1 MCASPQCH
9 ELSLQP
15 KQAVV
20 LKFLH
25 ELCILVAAGIDSRAL
40 LIRNLARHRAHSG
53 ADRPRSS
60 NLIPASPLP
69 ASPLPLVSQ
78 RPMQNGSAATR
89 ELSHWPLPASVHTI
103 AAGSLHRQPHAS
115 AACICCA
122 SLHSTPCARRRSSTT
137 QCDSRTGFALPSV
150 LHWSID
156 AVQQQPPA

>member
-78 RPMQNGSAATR
+78 RPMQTARQQPASLATGR
-89 ELSHWPLPASVHTI
+89 DQQVCTPSLPARCTDSRMH
-103 AAGSLHRQPHAS
+103 LPRAS
-115 AACICCA
+115 AV
-122 SLHSTPCARRRSSTT
+122 HPCTAHPAHGGAHRLRSVTLEPV
-137 QCDSRTGFALPSV
+137 SRCHPSCTGR
-150 LHWSID
+150 
-156 AVQQQPPA
+156 